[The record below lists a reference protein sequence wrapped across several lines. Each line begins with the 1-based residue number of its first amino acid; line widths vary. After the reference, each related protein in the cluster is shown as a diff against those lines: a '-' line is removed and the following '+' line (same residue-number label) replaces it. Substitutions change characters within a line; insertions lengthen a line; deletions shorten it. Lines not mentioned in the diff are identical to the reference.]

1 MAKQAEN
8 SCERLLHVISRHL
21 SCLKDDDKIVRKR
34 SMESIKKELSGK
46 QKTLSVKEY
55 DKLALVLFK
64 PFLKCIC
71 DPVERVREL
80 SAEMIHDFV
89 ENSSNLEEISSYL
102 IPIFVQRLG
111 LQELLE
117 TSEEVRLLEVQTLT
131 LLVSRLQD
139 KMACYLNDMIKIL
152 VQTIEDQYP
161 EVKKTSCI
169 CASQLARVIPAHFH
183 MQSESLIKPLLRT
196 VSHQHAKVR
205 AVCVKAIGDV
215 VQYGNNSSVN
225 DVISHL
231 AQRLFDQAPI
241 IRQAVVCVAGRWL
254 SELPDRY
261 SFFSKLIP
269 LVMTGLTDELPNIRE
284 DAENQ
289 WKYAGQK
296 YLDENEKEVKD
307 QLDFAKPYPDHYP
320 SEAVRPTFGC
330 RLLVKRHLY
339 YILPALLRDLDD
351 WVAATRIKSANLLY
365 VLLLHSEESMT
376 SHLEKLFPALKHAVC
391 DEEREVVEK
400 VQKSAE
406 LLGYFV
412 KTETWSH
419 VYLPTL
425 STSPGALL
433 LLAFLI
439 GGSPRTEMS
448 PCLPSLADVLASP
461 DIRYTVNSSDQLWL
475 ATCVEYLLMICG
487 DDCIIISY
495 QLFII
500 LLTIQGLAEGDE
512 KILHQVGNCLSRL
525 ADIHQVENV
534 HKLYE
539 FHSKHLLQHLK
550 TSHQLWTVHSPEWA
564 VFHTVISNG
573 GPALENLTQEWMPMV
588 IANLHPS
595 KDPNLRLKLFALFS
609 ANLNSQGYLDA
620 HLETFLKDGILVNLV
635 WHAGRTESAMRTA
648 VVSCL
653 WALVQAEKLESK
665 TVALQLPQLLNLLL
679 SLLDNDDS
687 TSTRLM
693 VCKVLSRILPAVATS
708 LDDLQKLHKLYPV
721 LLKRMDDVCD
731 DVRLAAMKVFP
742 AYFQSFPSGY
752 NATLYAAHRC

>member
-400 VQKSAE
+400 
-406 LLGYFV
+406 
-412 KTETWSH
+412 
-419 VYLPTL
+419 
-425 STSPGALL
+425 
-433 LLAFLI
+433 
-439 GGSPRTEMS
+439 
-448 PCLPSLADVLASP
+448 
-461 DIRYTVNSSDQLWL
+461 SSDQLWL